1 MRLRYVIGFITSI
14 GICLAAGAIGA
25 VFTAGSITTWYA
37 ELVKPPFTPPDWIFA
52 PVWTTL
58 YVLMGLSVFLVW
70 LEGFENNEVK
80 AGLGLFAF
88 QLILNVLWSFV
99 FFDQGSILGGL
110 IVILALWFILLFTV
124 LNFFRVSALAGWVLV
139 PYLAWVSFAS
149 ILNLAFLILNG

>member
-1 MRLRYVIGFITSI
+1 MRLRYVIGFIASI

-25 VFTAGSITTWYA
+25 FFTAGSIPIWYA
-37 ELVKPPFTPPDWIFA
+37 GLAKPPFAPPDWIFA

-58 YVLMGLSVFLVW
+58 YVLMGISVFLVW
-70 LEGFENNEVK
+70 REGFENNEVK
-80 AGLGLFAF
+80 AGVGLFAL

-124 LNFFRVSALAGWVLV
+124 LKFFSVSALAGWVLV
-139 PYLAWVSFAS
+139 PYLVWVSFAS